1 MPSPRPQPLPRSTQG
16 THYVVTAVTY
26 GRVPWLRDPL
36 YARIARHE
44 IETCERQGWLRSEA
58 WVLMPDRVHW
68 LFELRV
74 PMLGQVVQTFKSQTA
89 RAIRGRCRGAGSIW
103 QAGFTDR
110 RLRRDENLADHVRD
124 LIAQPHREGLVER
137 LPALSWAR
145 DTHAV
150 AGYRPRDAR
159 SRSTHS

>member
-1 MPSPRPQPLPRSTQG
+1 M
-16 THYVVTAVTY
+16 VTAVTY

-89 RAIRGRCRGAGSIW
+89 RAIRGHARGAGSIW

-110 RLRRDENLADHVRD
+110 RLRRDEDLADHVR
-124 LIAQPHREGLVER
+124 RLVAHPLR
-137 LPALSWAR
+137 TGPAEQLSDHTRWWAR
-145 DTHAV
+145 HPEAV
-150 AGYRPRDAR
+150 PER
-159 SRSTHS
+159 

>member
-1 MPSPRPQPLPRSTQG
+1 M
-16 THYVVTAVTY
+16 VTAVTY
-26 GRVPWLRDPL
+26 GRVPWLHDPL

-103 QAGFTDR
+103 QAGFMDR
-110 RLRRDENLADHVRD
+110 RLRPDADLGDHVRE
-124 LIAQPHREGLVER
+124 LIAQPRRDGLDGRLRAHRH
-137 LPALSWAR
+137 WWTR
-145 DTHAV
+145 DTHAI
-150 AGYRPRDAR
+150 AAL
-159 SRSTHS
+159 

>member
-1 MPSPRPQPLPRSTQG
+1 
-16 THYVVTAVTY
+16 VVTAVTY

-89 RAIRGRCRGAGSIW
+89 RAIRGHARGAGSIW
-103 QAGFTDR
+103 QAGYADR
-110 RLRRDENLADHVRD
+110 RLRPDADLGDHVRE
-124 LIAQPHREGLVER
+124 LIAQPRRDGLDGRLRAHRH
-137 LPALSWAR
+137 WWTR
-145 DTHAV
+145 DTHAI
-150 AGYRPRDAR
+150 AAL
-159 SRSTHS
+159 

>member
-26 GRVPWLRDPL
+26 GRVPWLHDPL

-103 QAGFTDR
+103 QAGFMDR
-110 RLRRDENLADHVRD
+110 RLRPDADLGDHVRE
-124 LIAQPHREGLVER
+124 LIAQPRRDGLDGRLRAHRH
-137 LPALSWAR
+137 WWTR
-145 DTHAV
+145 DTHAI
-150 AGYRPRDAR
+150 AAL
-159 SRSTHS
+159 